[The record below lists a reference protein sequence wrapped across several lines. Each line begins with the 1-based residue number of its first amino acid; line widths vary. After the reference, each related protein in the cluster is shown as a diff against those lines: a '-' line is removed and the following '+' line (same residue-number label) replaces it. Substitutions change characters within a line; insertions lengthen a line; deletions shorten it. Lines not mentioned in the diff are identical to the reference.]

1 MFEQSVGNVTFYKQ
15 ICNGL
20 NLERQNKTSGLE
32 DFLWRALESALQ
44 KDGDREVMIVVDG
57 LNHAA
62 GGETGSKALFDR
74 LHTTCTKTSN
84 TKCVILTQPPSKP
97 FSKPARQFVV
107 KDEHTHDDILHYIHQ
122 TLGVYHHFHD
132 RNEEEKQKLVYRL
145 ADHVKGNY
153 IFAELLI
160 ESLKKETTHNGF
172 TQAMSTLPKS
182 IAETIKGLV
191 SRLDAAKSSDSLI
204 VSWLLAAERPMTL
217 AEIHCLLETR
227 IGNEKPMEKISDIE
241 GDVRERCGSLCV
253 IEDEIVRFRHISIRK
268 FMLENSQSE
277 VLPMKEA
284 QRDLVT
290 RCLAYVK
297 YRLTGRGARIEPSMD
312 APESRVVSE
321 SFQKYQLLEYTVR
334 YWTTHFR
341 ASTMFDP
348 HGAHKTSSDF
358 TQHFP
363 ESVSFALLEWTCWNS
378 QSWLREAAEMH
389 LFALELRKTILKEH
403 QCVLQSLTIMAIT
416 YEKLSNFVEASTFY
430 YQASKLAQTI
440 VGRFS
445 TIATS
450 LATAFLKCTATI
462 TITERTEIVTRKE
475 EMILFIITTEEHH
488 HGCIAKEIISYK
500 KMLATLYLEIKE
512 TNLAIKIQHEIYR
525 ACVEFYGEL
534 HSETIG
540 VYGNLIVILH
550 DGFRGED
557 WEEHILTMFAVAER
571 TMKLLDRKRIDA
583 TVGS

>member
-1 MFEQSVGNVTFYKQ
+1 
-15 ICNGL
+15 
-20 NLERQNKTSGLE
+20 
-32 DFLWRALESALQ
+32 
-44 KDGDREVMIVVDG
+44 
-57 LNHAA
+57 
-62 GGETGSKALFDR
+62 
-74 LHTTCTKTSN
+74 
-84 TKCVILTQPPSKP
+84 
-97 FSKPARQFVV
+97 
-107 KDEHTHDDILHYIHQ
+107 
-122 TLGVYHHFHD
+122 
-132 RNEEEKQKLVYRL
+132 
-145 ADHVKGNY
+145 
-153 IFAELLI
+153 
-160 ESLKKETTHNGF
+160 
-172 TQAMSTLPKS
+172 
-182 IAETIKGLV
+182 
-191 SRLDAAKSSDSLI
+191 
-204 VSWLLAAERPMTL
+204 
-217 AEIHCLLETR
+217 
-227 IGNEKPMEKISDIE
+227 
-241 GDVRERCGSLCV
+241 
-253 IEDEIVRFRHISIRK
+253 
-268 FMLENSQSE
+268 
-277 VLPMKEA
+277 MKEA

-321 SFQKYQLLEYTVR
+321 SFQKYKLLEYTVR

-341 ASTMFDP
+341 ASTMFDT
-348 HGAHKTSSDF
+348 HGAHKPSSDF

-403 QCVLQSLTIMAIT
+403 QCVLQSLTIMATT
-416 YEKLSNFVEASTFY
+416 YERLSNFVEASTFY

-488 HGCIAKEIISYK
+488 HGCIVKEIISYK

-540 VYGNLIVILH
+540 VHGNLIVILH

-583 TVGS
+583 TVGSSVAVFSSGTNDGLL